1 MISKIKKLISPSR
14 SSYEDKQ
21 RSIVTGLI
29 FGIFGLI
36 PAIAI
41 VVMANSLT
49 VLSDLLRNVGMVF
62 AIFFSWMTIQR
73 VAQGKNPIYNY
84 GYGKMENLSSL
95 VVAGVMLVSITI
107 VVLQTVE
114 RFQNPVAMGEVG
126 MGAGVILSGLAAVF
140 NGWLCYQSY
149 KAAKKEHSPVMESLY
164 RLYQVKTIST
174 LCVVSSLGFSLLLK
188 EHSWA
193 VYIDPIGSVV
203 LLGFMIFSTWGV
215 ISSSV
220 FDLLDR
226 TLSDSLQLIV
236 LKSLASHFDYYDAIH
251 GVRSRRSGNTVYV
264 ELFLEFNPDQKM
276 AEVQK
281 YIDEMKI
288 ELQARIPGSQI
299 VIIPSTTAP

>member
-1 MISKIKKLISPSR
+1 MINKIKKLVSPSR
-14 SSYEDKQ
+14 SSYEAKQ

-41 VVMANSLT
+41 VIMANSLT

-62 AIFFSWMTIQR
+62 AIFFSWMTVQR
-73 VAQGKNPIYNY
+73 VAKGKNPIYNY

-95 VVAGVMLVSITI
+95 VTAGVMLVSITI
-107 VVLQTVE
+107 VILQTVE
-114 RFQNPVAMGEVG
+114 RFQNPVPMGEVG
-126 MGAGVILSGLAAVF
+126 MGLGTILSGLAALF
-140 NGWLCYQSY
+140 NGWLCIQSY
-149 KAAKKEHSPVMESLY
+149 RTAKKEQSPVMESLF

-174 LCVVSSLGFSLLLK
+174 LCVVSSLGFSLLFK
-188 EHSWA
+188 DHSWA
-193 VYIDPIGSVV
+193 VYIDPCGSIV

-236 LKSLASHFDYYDAIH
+236 LNSLATHFESYEAIH
-251 GVRSRRSGNTVYV
+251 GVRSRRSGNVVYV
-264 ELFLEFNPDQKM
+264 ELFLEFDPDQKM

-281 YIDEMKI
+281 NIDEMKS
-288 ELQARIPGSQI
+288 ELQVKIPGSQI
-299 VIIPSTTAP
+299 VIIPATSPP

>member
-1 MISKIKKLISPSR
+1 MINKIKKLVSPSH
-14 SSYEDKQ
+14 SSYEAKQ

-41 VVMANSLT
+41 VIMANSLT

-62 AIFFSWMTIQR
+62 AIFFSWMTVQR
-73 VAQGKNPIYNY
+73 VAKGKNPIYNY

-95 VVAGVMLVSITI
+95 VTAGVMLVSITI
-107 VVLQTVE
+107 VILQTVE
-114 RFQNPVAMGEVG
+114 RFQNPVPMGEVG
-126 MGAGVILSGLAAVF
+126 MGLGTILSGLAALF
-140 NGWLCYQSY
+140 NGWLCIQSY
-149 KAAKKEHSPVMESLY
+149 RTAKKEQSPVMESLF

-174 LCVVSSLGFSLLLK
+174 LCVVSSLGFSLLFK
-188 EHSWA
+188 DHSWA
-193 VYIDPIGSVV
+193 VYIDPCGSIV

-236 LKSLASHFDYYDAIH
+236 LNSLATHFESYEAIH
-251 GVRSRRSGNTVYV
+251 GVRSRRSGNVVYV
-264 ELFLEFNPDQKM
+264 ELFLEFDPDQKM

-281 YIDEMKI
+281 NIDEMKS
-288 ELQARIPGSQI
+288 ELQVKIPGSQI
-299 VIIPSTTAP
+299 VIIPATSPP

>member
-1 MISKIKKLISPSR
+1 MISKIKKLIAPSR

-29 FGIFGLI
+29 FGVFGLI

-41 VVMANSLT
+41 VIMANSLT

-114 RFQNPVAMGEVG
+114 RFQNPVSMGEVG
-126 MGAGVILSGLAAVF
+126 MGAGVILSGLAAIF

-149 KAAKKEHSPVMESLY
+149 KTAKKEHSPVMESLY

-174 LCVVSSLGFSLLLK
+174 VCVVSSLGFSLLFK
-188 EHSWA
+188 EQSWA

-264 ELFLEFNPDQKM
+264 ELFLEFNADQKM

-288 ELQARIPGSQI
+288 ELEGRIPGSQI
-299 VIIPSTTAP
+299 VIIPSTTPP

>member
-1 MISKIKKLISPSR
+1 MINKIKKLVSPSR
-14 SSYEDKQ
+14 SSYEAKQ

-41 VVMANSLT
+41 VIMSNSLT

-62 AIFFSWMTIQR
+62 AIFFSWMTVQR

-95 VVAGVMLVSITI
+95 VTAGVMLVSITI
-107 VVLQTVE
+107 VILQTVE
-114 RFQNPVAMGEVG
+114 RFQNPVPMGEVG
-126 MGAGVILSGLAAVF
+126 MGLGTILSGLAALF
-140 NGWLCYQSY
+140 NGWLCIQSY
-149 KAAKKEHSPVMESLY
+149 RTAKKEQSPVMESLF

-174 LCVVSSLGFSLLLK
+174 LCVVSSLGFSLLFK
-188 EHSWA
+188 DHSWA
-193 VYIDPIGSVV
+193 VYIDPCGSIV

-236 LKSLASHFDYYDAIH
+236 LNSLATHFESYEAIH
-251 GVRSRRSGNTVYV
+251 GVRSRRSGNVVYV
-264 ELFLEFNPDQKM
+264 ELFLEFDPDQKM

-281 YIDEMKI
+281 NIDEMKS
-288 ELQARIPGSQI
+288 ELQVKIPGSQI
-299 VIIPSTTAP
+299 VIIPATSPP